1 MMNIG
6 EIQSVSSDRL
16 GNNVRSDL
24 YYLLVNDRGFSM
36 NFKNEADALSIF
48 EKADSNPVMWYA
60 AIEWLLHNGSAATRQ
75 AILTAMQNM
84 PAEARSQMEELRKLK
99 ELVDKTPV
107 YGYSETGERLYS
119 SEEIVKQLGIS
130 HEELLQHTESLVE
143 EGQNP
148 LHSGKVNRPN

>member
-1 MMNIG
+1 M
-6 EIQSVSSDRL
+6 D
-16 GNNVRSDL
+16 
-24 YYLLVNDRGFSM
+24 
-36 NFKNEADALSIF
+36 FKNEADALSIF
-48 EKADSNPVMWYA
+48 EQADSDPVMWYA

-84 PAEARSQMEELRKLK
+84 PAAARSQMEELRKLK

-119 SEEIVKQLGIS
+119 SEEIAKQLGIS
-130 HEELLQHTESLVE
+130 HEELLQRTESLVE

-148 LHSGKVNRPN
+148 LHSGKVNKLN